1 MIQYMIPGLW
11 RAMHE
16 TIHRYLK
23 KKNEK
28 GNEEREREETS
39 MKKFKKLL
47 AGLLAGA
54 MMLGSMSATAFA
66 AEGTDTPKMTA
77 ATIDTSLKGSLTIH
91 KYEYNGTG
99 GPDGTGETSDASKLP
114 SDADVKPLEGAGFTL
129 YKVAGVEDLTNYYST
144 NPTTLPSVNNYVDAN
159 GKIKEAYSGTIV
171 RTKVGTEVKTEVK
184 TGADGTAAFTGL
196 ELGFY
201 VVIETTTPDKV
212 TTPAKPFLVSIPMT
226 TVDGASWLY
235 DVHVYPKN
243 KTTYGGVT
251 LEKQGKDSAKLQGVT
266 FVLQKQNGDTWDNVT
281 INESTNK
288 PLGELTTDKN
298 GQITV
303 DGLSQGTY
311 RFIETDRGNNDGY
324 IMDGA
329 TAYQFTVNANGTIKY
344 GDNDPAANITL
355 PVTNEKPDM
364 TKQVQK
370 REDNTWGQDA
380 DYNVGDMV
388 PYKITVDVPSN
399 ITKLKEFTLTDTPIN
414 LKDDINSVVV
424 KYGETKL
431 TKNTNYTISEDI
443 TGGKGFKIT
452 FKTSEMADYAGK
464 QLVITYNAELLSTA
478 VTSTAGNTNSAKL
491 EYSNK
496 ILPDT
501 DDGSN
506 PNKPGE
512 PEKDSIKNTTTVYT
526 FGLQVVKKAENEN
539 GKALKG
545 VQFDLYKEVPAD
557 TTGAISG
564 EAAKALGLDSKKA
577 WLKIN
582 EAPLTTDEKGKVS
595 QSGLANGTYY
605 LVETKTNEGYNLL
618 KAPVEVKLN
627 IDYVTTTNNEYYKDE
642 NGVKTLVKHEVT
654 KTTFDKDDTKTEGT
668 HTEIIINKK
677 GFTLPTTGGMGTI
690 AITALG
696 VALAF
701 AGVLIIGAS
710 RKKTVK

>member
-1 MIQYMIPGLW
+1 
-11 RAMHE
+11 MHE

-23 KKNEK
+23 KQNEK

-66 AEGTDTPKMTA
+66 AQTTTSA
-77 ATIDTSLKGSLTIH
+77 IIDTSKTGSLTIH

-99 GPDGTGETSDASKLP
+99 GPAGTGETSDASKLP
-114 SDADVKPLEGAGFTL
+114 SDADTKPLAGAGFTI
-129 YKVAGVEDLTNYYST
+129 YKVADVDELTSYYST
-144 NPTTLPSVNNYVDAN
+144 NPTTLPSVNDYVDAD
-159 GKIKEAYSGTIV
+159 GKIKLDYSGTIV
-171 RTKVGTEVKTEVK
+171 GTEVTDAE
-184 TGADGTAAFTGL
+184 GIAAFTGL

-226 TVDGASWLY
+226 TVNGDSWLY

-251 LEKQGKDSAKLQGVT
+251 LEKQGKDGAKLQGVT
-266 FVLQKQNGDTWDNVT
+266 FVLQKQNGDTWENVT
-281 INESTNK
+281 AKESDGTA
-288 PLGELTTDKN
+288 LSLTTNKN

-311 RFIETDRGNNDGY
+311 RFIETDRGDNDGY
-324 IMDGA
+324 IMDGV
-329 TAYQFTVNANGTIKY
+329 TAYQFTVKADGTIEY
-344 GDNDPAANITL
+344 GTNKPAANITL

-364 TKQVQK
+364 TKQVKDRTSGEWKQ
-370 REDNTWGQDA
+370 ET

-399 ITKLKEFTLTDTPIN
+399 ITKLKEFTLTDTPKN
-414 LKDDINSVVV
+414 LDDKVDTVKVTYKKADVEVDVDAKAYSVAKD
-424 KYGETKL
+424 
-431 TKNTNYTISEDI
+431 
-443 TGGKGFKIT
+443 GKHGFKIT
-452 FKTSEMADYAGK
+452 FTPENMDAYKGQ
-464 QLVITYNAELLSTA
+464 QLVITYNAELLSSA
-478 VTSTAGNTNSAKL
+478 VTTTDGNTNSAKL
-491 EYSNK
+491 EYSNE
-496 ILPDT
+496 ILPGQ
-501 DDGSN
+501 DDPYN
-506 PNKPGE
+506 PNKPE
-512 PEKDSIKNTTTVYT
+512 NPDTKPEKDSIKNTTTVYT
-526 FGLQVVKKAENEN
+526 FGLQVVKKAE
-539 GKALKG
+539 KADGTPLEG
-545 VQFDLYKEVPAD
+545 VQFDLYKEVPED
-557 TTGAISG
+557 TTGAITG

-582 EAPLTTDEKGKVS
+582 KAPLTTDKNGKVS

-605 LVETKTNEGYNLL
+605 LVETKTHKGYNLL
-618 KAPVEVKLN
+618 KAPVEVILY
-627 IDYVTTTNNEYYKDE
+627 IEYETTIKDEYYKDE

-654 KTTFDKDDTKTEGT
+654 KTTFDKDDTKIEGT

>member
-1 MIQYMIPGLW
+1 
-11 RAMHE
+11 
-16 TIHRYLK
+16 
-23 KKNEK
+23 
-28 GNEEREREETS
+28 

-54 MMLGSMSATAFA
+54 MMLGSMSVTAFA
-66 AEGTDTPKMTA
+66 AQTTTSATIATTDTTGEPKT
-77 ATIDTSLKGSLTIH
+77 GSLTIH

-99 GPDGTGETSDASKLP
+99 GSAGTGETSDAINKVP
-114 SDADVKPLEGAGFTL
+114 SDANPLEGAGFTI
-129 YKVAGVEDLTNYYST
+129 YKVAGVDELTSYYST

-159 GKIKEAYSGTIV
+159 GKIKENYSGTIV
-171 RTKVGTEVKTEVK
+171 GTEVGTEVKTEVK
-184 TGADGTAAFTGL
+184 TGADGTATFTGL
-196 ELGFY
+196 DLGFY
-201 VVIETTTPDKV
+201 VVIETSTPDKV
-212 TTPAKPFLVSIPMT
+212 TTPADPFLVSIPMT

-243 KTTYGGVT
+243 KTTYGSVT
-251 LEKQGKDSAKLQGVT
+251 LEKKGNNNTPLSGVK
-266 FVLQKQNGDTWDNVT
+266 FVLQKKNTANNRWDNVT

-288 PLGELTTDKN
+288 PLGELTTNKN

-311 RFIETDRGNNDGY
+311 RFIETDRGGNDGY

-364 TKQVQK
+364 TKQVK
-370 REDNTWGQDA
+370 DRTKEPETWKQET

-399 ITKLKEFTLTDTPIN
+399 ITRLKEFTLTDTPTN
-414 LKDDINSVVV
+414 LKDNIDSVVV
-424 KYGETKL
+424 KCEEKKL
-431 TKNTNYTISEDI
+431 TKGTDYTISKD
-443 TGGKGFKIT
+443 TTDGNGFKIT
-452 FKTSEMADYAGK
+452 FNTSDNTSEMGDCAGK

-496 ILPDT
+496 ILPGQ
-501 DDGSN
+501 DDPDN

-512 PEKDSIKNTTTVYT
+512 PGKDSIKNTTTVYT
-526 FGLQVVKKAENEN
+526 FGLQVVKKADNEN
-539 GKALKG
+539 GKALEG
-545 VQFDLYKEVPAD
+545 VKFDLYKEVPAETKNAITKD
-557 TTGAISG
+557 T
-564 EAAKALGLDSKKA
+564 AKALGLDSTKT

-582 EAPLTTDEKGKVS
+582 QTPLTTDKNGNVS

-627 IDYVTTTNNEYYKDE
+627 IVYETTTKDE
-642 NGVKTLVKHEVT
+642 WVTDEKGVKTFVKHEVEVT
-654 KTTFDKDDTKTEGT
+654 KTKFTENSATSTGI
-668 HTEIIINKK
+668 HTETIINKK